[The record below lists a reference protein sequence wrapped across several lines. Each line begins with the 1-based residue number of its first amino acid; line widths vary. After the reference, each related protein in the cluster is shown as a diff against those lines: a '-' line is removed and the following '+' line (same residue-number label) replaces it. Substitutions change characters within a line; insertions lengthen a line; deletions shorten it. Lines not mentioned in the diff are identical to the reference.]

1 VRCPVRDEARCKRS
15 DVDRGSSVTRLVAE
29 RVVSI
34 YAAIHTA
41 HRWLVVGSL
50 SFSEGSQASTA
61 FGGIES
67 TCSEP
72 TGLLPEWH
80 RATRTSSIRTAR
92 SCTPR

>member
-1 VRCPVRDEARCKRS
+1 M
-15 DVDRGSSVTRLVAE
+15 TRLVAE

-61 FGGIES
+61 FGGKNRHAVNPLVS
-67 TCSEP
+67 CRSGTVP
-72 TGLLPEWH
+72 HALVAFARLDPAH
-80 RATRTSSIRTAR
+80 RVEDRVRY
-92 SCTPR
+92 